1 MTASVSDF
9 SAINQ
14 HQVALLQEH
23 FPAKTVLLSDGS
35 TVVVRENRAPA
46 TAPVLLCLHGIG
58 SGAASWLEMARL
70 LAPAVRVIAWDAPGY
85 GDSTPL
91 ATASPLATDYA
102 KKLQQLVQALAIQ
115 SFDLVGHSLG
125 ALMAGA
131 YVSLPQVKAPKSLTL
146 ISPAIGYGDPALA
159 QRREQVIQ
167 HRLANWKGAVDMANR
182 RATFL
187 LSDQA
192 STQAIA
198 WVHWNMARLHTDGY
212 KQAVW
217 MLCHDDL
224 LQYAAARAFSIPVH
238 VWAGENDQ
246 ITPLDRCDLVAKAYQ
261 TPLIPIPLVGHAVY
275 VEQPEAVSSKIMSTL
290 FKTLTLNMTKER
302 Q

>member
-23 FPAKTVLLSDGS
+23 FPEKTVFLSDGS
-35 TVVVRENRAPA
+35 TLVVRENRAPA

-58 SGAASWLEMARL
+58 SGA
-70 LAPAVRVIAWDAPGY
+70 
-85 GDSTPL
+85 
-91 ATASPLATDYA
+91 ASPLATDYA

-115 SFDLVGHSLG
+115 SFDLVGHSL
-125 ALMAGA
+125 
-131 YVSLPQVKAPKSLTL
+131 
-146 ISPAIGYGDPALA
+146 
-159 QRREQVIQ
+159 
-167 HRLANWKGAVDMANR
+167 GAVDMANR

-246 ITPLDRCDLVAKAYQ
+246 ITPLDRCDLVAKASQ
-261 TPLIPIPLVGHAVY
+261 SPLIPIPLVGHAGY